1 LKCPGSNR
9 SGAAGE
15 PARAARR
22 NGPSAACRVVYED
35 DWIVAVEKPCGLP
48 TAHTPAGQASVFNW
62 LQERWLA
69 TGSSPKGRSHGFRRA
84 PGGAARGRQSP
95 SPFVG
100 VVSRLDQPV
109 SGIVIFAKSPVAAA
123 SLAEQFRTRT
133 VEKTYLALVEGR
145 FPGRVGAW
153 CHWQDQLPRLPH
165 GGDRPRPHES
175 PAEDKGQE
183 AVTAVRLLERAAEV
197 SLVELQPGTGRRHQL
212 RRQLADRRCPIVGDR
227 RYGSRIPLAEAAIA
241 LHALAVRFAHPEDQR
256 PTLVRSQPPRL
267 WFERFPVIQGLGT
280 GM

>member
-1 LKCPGSNR
+1 
-9 SGAAGE
+9 
-15 PARAARR
+15 
-22 NGPSAACRVVYED
+22 
-35 DWIVAVEKPCGLP
+35 
-48 TAHTPAGQASVFNW
+48 
-62 LQERWLA
+62 
-69 TGSSPKGRSHGFRRA
+69 
-84 PGGAARGRQSP
+84 
-95 SPFVG
+95 
-100 VVSRLDQPV
+100 VSRLDQPV